1 MDLVVANVEIFRT
14 FQYYDCE
21 QVVGLNPRSFLNHKN
36 IYMFTTGPWTRPHSN
51 DGKEYFQYIE
61 LDEYTLLEAE
71 NIFYEFNYVIGNKY
85 YCAKRPDWSLISSS
99 GYRFINPSNLLV
111 T

>member
-1 MDLVVANVEIFRT
+1 
-14 FQYYDCE
+14 
-21 QVVGLNPRSFLNHKN
+21 
-36 IYMFTTGPWTRPHSN
+36 MFTTGPGTRPHSN
-51 DGKEYFQYIE
+51 DGKEYFQHIE
-61 LDEYTLLEAE
+61 LDAIYSFRSREYFLYLIMLLGIE
-71 NIFYEFNYVIGNKY
+71 Y